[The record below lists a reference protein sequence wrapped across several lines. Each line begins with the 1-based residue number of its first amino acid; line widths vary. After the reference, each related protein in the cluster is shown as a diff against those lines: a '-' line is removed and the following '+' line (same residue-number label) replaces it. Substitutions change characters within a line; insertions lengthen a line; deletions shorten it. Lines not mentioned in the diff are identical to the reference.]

1 MIDWFNKV
9 DATWLRTNI
18 VYFVCVSSIDLE
30 TYIKKNPTRLLAD
43 LEKRLASSNGAVLPE
58 ASGEPALEF
67 TKFNDD

>member
-1 MIDWFNKV
+1 MQI
-9 DATWLRTNI
+9 
-18 VYFVCVSSIDLE
+18 VCVSSIELE
-30 TYIKKNPTRLLAD
+30 TYIKKNPTRLLTD